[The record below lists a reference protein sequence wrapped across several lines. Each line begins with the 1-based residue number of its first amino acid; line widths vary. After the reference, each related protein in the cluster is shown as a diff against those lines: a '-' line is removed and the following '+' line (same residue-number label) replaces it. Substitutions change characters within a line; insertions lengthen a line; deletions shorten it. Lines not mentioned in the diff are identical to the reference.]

1 VSEAL
6 LWAFG
11 AAAVLWITGF
21 TAGQGFAFVRRIRDV
36 V

>member
-1 VSEAL
+1 MTEIL
-6 LWAFG
+6 LYTFG

-21 TAGQGFAFVRRIRDV
+21 GAGMAAGYIRRIRDV